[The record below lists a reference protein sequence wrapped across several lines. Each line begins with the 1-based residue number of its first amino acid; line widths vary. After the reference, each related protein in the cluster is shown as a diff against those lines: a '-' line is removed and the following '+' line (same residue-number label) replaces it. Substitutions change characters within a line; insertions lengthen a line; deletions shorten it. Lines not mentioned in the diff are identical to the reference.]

1 MWLYYENDFTYLLS
15 NKNTLYAE
23 ADKGLGHL
31 RVKSFWL
38 ASFKGEKTI
47 VPMSSVWKV
56 GASDQQMI

>member
-47 VPMSSVWKV
+47 VPMSSV
-56 GASDQQMI
+56 